1 MEIKDKE
8 FKINKYITLRLEE
21 KKTLIYTL
29 GELFRECKRLI
40 INITPDEIHKFDEI
54 NSIDEIAETTENI

>member
-21 KKTLIYTL
+21 KKTLI
-29 GELFRECKRLI
+29 
-40 INITPDEIHKFDEI
+40 
-54 NSIDEIAETTENI
+54 